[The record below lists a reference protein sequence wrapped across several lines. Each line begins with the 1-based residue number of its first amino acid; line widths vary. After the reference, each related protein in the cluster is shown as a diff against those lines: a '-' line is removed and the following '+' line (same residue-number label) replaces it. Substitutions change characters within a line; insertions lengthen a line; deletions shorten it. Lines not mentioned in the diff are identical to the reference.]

1 MAPITQNKVAAGHA
15 IPNSSLVAG
24 TTIAL
29 VGIAMAFLA
38 VPHFVAGLIQIGGD
52 PTAAAIERSLPTTPD
67 GLDADIESREAA
79 LGWYN
84 IPQYHDQI
92 GFAEVRN
99 YLRLDTL
106 PAKPV
111 DAEKAAQQ
119 KAIDEFTYAL
129 ALQPADPYAWQQLA
143 LTDVMLSGPSAR
155 VARYLR
161 MSIETGPEE
170 PNLVVER
177 LAVAMTNWAKLDFL
191 TRAMFIRQVENAAAY
206 RTRELA
212 DLALR
217 FGAGDFV
224 KSILASRPD
233 LQARFA
239 EMYFEPEEGS
249 PLFRVAAPPVEPQNV
264 GRDTKGTAP
273 DKAAA
278 ADVAK
283 P

>member
-1 MAPITQNKVAAGHA
+1 MATAATTTAVMAPITQSKSLADDAV
-15 IPNSSLVAG
+15 PNSRLLAG
-24 TTIAL
+24 ITIAL
-29 VGIAMAFLA
+29 LGVAMAIVAIPHLA
-38 VPHFVAGLIQIGGD
+38 AGLAQIGGD
-52 PTAAAIERSLPTTPD
+52 PTEAAIERNLPTTPD
-67 GLDADIESREAA
+67 GLDAEIASREAA

-84 IPQYHDQI
+84 IPQYHAQI

-99 YLRLDTL
+99 YIRLETL
-106 PAKPV
+106 PTKPAE
-111 DAEKAAQQ
+111 AEKAAQQ
-119 KAIDEFTYAL
+119 KAIDEFTRAL

-143 LTDVMLSGPSAR
+143 ITDVLMSGASER
-155 VARYLR
+155 VARELR

-177 LAVAMTNWAKLDFL
+177 LAVAMMNWAKLDFL
-191 TRAMFIRQVENAAAY
+191 TRTMFVRQVENAAAY

-217 FGAGDFV
+217 FGVGDFV
-224 KSILASRPD
+224 KAILASRPD

-249 PLFRVAAPPVEPQNV
+249 PLFRVPDPPV
-264 GRDTKGTAP
+264 A
-273 DKAAA
+273 DKSAAS
-278 ADVAK
+278 DQAK